1 MAPAEVTTR
10 LNSPLVLQD
19 SDAVSSAT
27 ADLRPDEA
35 IPDKL
40 PGCWWVAHTKP
51 RNEKALA
58 ADLTRLGIFHYLP
71 LRKRESRSRKTRRI
85 SRSLLP
91 VFPGYLFF
99 NGRDE
104 QRYRALATHRIANVL
119 AVTAQD
125 RLITELRQ
133 VHKALL
139 AGVDV
144 RWHRE
149 IRIGQA
155 ARVVEGPLIG
165 VEGVIAR
172 RLSKIRLVLNVEM
185 LGQSI
190 SVEVSTHQLE
200 PINESCVN

>member
-1 MAPAEVTTR
+1 MAPVEENTD
-10 LNSPLVLQD
+10 LSSPLVAQ
-19 SDAVSSAT
+19 A
-27 ADLRPDEA
+27 ADTISPVEA
-35 IPDKL
+35 IPDEL

-71 LRKRESRSRKTRRI
+71 LRTRETRSRKTRRI
-85 SRSLLP
+85 SRSSSP

-99 NGRDE
+99 NGRDD
-104 QRYRALATHRIANVL
+104 QRHRALATHRIANVL

-125 RLITELRQ
+125 RLIMELRQ

-149 IRIGQA
+149 IRVGQA
-155 ARVVEGPLIG
+155 ARVIEGALLGI
-165 VEGVIAR
+165 EGVISQ
-172 RLSKIRLVLNVEM
+172 RLSKLRLVLNVDM

-190 SVEVSTHQLE
+190 SVEVSAHQLE
-200 PINESCVN
+200 PINESSAR

>member
-1 MAPAEVTTR
+1 MS
-10 LNSPLVLQD
+10 SPVVSQEPN
-19 SDAVSSAT
+19 AVS
-27 ADLRPDEA
+27 PVEA
-35 IPDKL
+35 IPDEL
-40 PGCWWVAHTKP
+40 PGAWWVAHTKP

-71 LRKRESRSRKTRRI
+71 LRKRETRSRKTRRI

-99 NGRDE
+99 NGREE
-104 QRYRALATHRIANVL
+104 QRHRALATHRIANVL

-133 VHKALL
+133 VHQALL
-139 AGVDV
+139 AGVDI

-149 IRIGQA
+149 IRVGQA

-165 VEGVIAR
+165 VEGVISR
-172 RLSKIRLVLNVEM
+172 RLSKLRLVLNVDM

-190 SVEVSTHQLE
+190 SVEVSAHQLE
-200 PINESCVN
+200 PVSESHL

>member
-1 MAPAEVTTR
+1 MAPDEVDAD
-10 LNSPLVLQD
+10 LSPLVVAQG
-19 SDAVSSAT
+19 SDAV
-27 ADLRPDEA
+27 LPVEA
-35 IPDKL
+35 IPDNL
-40 PGCWWVAHTKP
+40 PGSWWVAHTKP

-58 ADLTRLGIFHYLP
+58 ADLSRLGVFHYLP
-71 LRKRESRSRKTRRI
+71 LRKRETRSRKTRRI

-99 NGRDE
+99 NGREE
-104 QRYRALATHRIANVL
+104 QRHRALATHRIANVL

-133 VHKALL
+133 VHQALL

-149 IRIGQA
+149 IRVGQA

-165 VEGVIAR
+165 VEGVISR
-172 RLSKIRLVLNVEM
+172 RLSKLRLVLNVDM

-190 SVEVSTHQLE
+190 SVEVSAHQLE
-200 PINESCVN
+200 PISESHI